1 MKVLSYVGSLATAAC
16 AAALAMAGGAAAA
29 TSAISVPAATFAPV
43 NVPGTTAFGASPED
57 LGKYGYVEA
66 EYYASG
72 VANRYGFPD
81 PMGNAELVDGGHPFK
96 TRILVRRPRD
106 PAKFNGTVV
115 VEWYN
120 VTTGQDVDFNYAA
133 AHETLLRE
141 GFAIVAV
148 SAQNVGVNTLK
159 TWSPARYGSLSM
171 TAPPI
176 PGAPPPPPNPT
187 GQRIDDSL
195 SWDAFSE
202 VIKGLKEPGA
212 VNPLQGLKV
221 QHMIADGQSQSAGM
235 LTRYYNSID
244 PLHHLVEGIVYY
256 DGAGPLR
263 TDSPTK
269 AITVATEVLGGQPGT
284 PQPDSAVF
292 RRWDVAGAS
301 HSGLYDIIYAD
312 AIVGRDGALK
322 GPDGKVSTVT
332 GLINGCVWTPL
343 WSEVPAYYLMDSAF
357 HYMNLWVQGRATPPS
372 APRFVRDAGV
382 TPSPVRIDANGTV
395 EGGVRLAEVE
405 YPWGVNKGRGNTG
418 PNPFCFLGGSHRP
431 FTPQE
436 FAARYPDRQAFIRNV
451 ERVTAENQARGLLL
465 PEDAAKTVAAA
476 KAAAQ

>member
-1 MKVLSYVGSLATAAC
+1 MLSAV
-16 AAALAMAGGAAAA
+16 AALAMVGPAAAA
-29 TSAISVPAATFAPV
+29 TAIPVPAAVFAPV

-57 LGKYGYVEA
+57 LGKYGYVEQ
-66 EYYASG
+66 EYYVTG
-72 VANRYGFPD
+72 VANRYRFPD
-81 PMGNAELVDGGHPFK
+81 PMANAEVVDGGHPFK

-106 PAKFNGTVV
+106 PAKFNGAVA

-120 VTTGQDVDFNYAA
+120 VTTGQDIDFNYAA

-176 PGAPPPPPNPT
+176 PGAPPPAPNPT

-221 QHMIADGQSQSAGM
+221 QRVIADGQSQSAGM

-244 PLHHLVEGIVYY
+244 PLHRLVDGVVYY
-256 DGAGPLR
+256 DGAGALR
-263 TDSPTK
+263 TDSSTK
-269 AITVATEVLGGQPGT
+269 AITVATEVLGGQPG
-284 PQPDSAVF
+284 PSQPDNAVF
-292 RRWDVAGAS
+292 RRWDVAGSS

-332 GLINGCVWTPL
+332 GLITGCAWTPL
-343 WSEVPAYYLMDSAF
+343 WSAVPAHYLMDSAF
-357 HYMNLWVQGRATPPS
+357 HHMNLWIQGRSTPPS
-372 APRFVRDAGV
+372 APRFARDAGV
-382 TPSPVRIDANGTV
+382 TPSPVRVAADGIV

-418 PNPFCFLGGSHRP
+418 PNPFCFLGGTHRP
-431 FTPQE
+431 FTAPE

-451 ERVTAENQARGLLL
+451 ERVTAEMREKGLLL
-465 PEDAAKTVAAA
+465 AEDAAKTVAAA
-476 KAAAQ
+476 KSTAAQ